1 MKSFS
6 RQDHLKRVDALNNE
20 IDLFRRV
27 CDCAKADALKRRR
40 RRRVSLRRSR
50 EDR

>member
-6 RQDHLKRVDALNNE
+6 RADHLKRVDALRDE

-27 CDCAKADALKRRR
+27 CDCGKADAVKRRHR
-40 RRRVSLRRSR
+40 RKTVPRRTR
-50 EDR
+50 